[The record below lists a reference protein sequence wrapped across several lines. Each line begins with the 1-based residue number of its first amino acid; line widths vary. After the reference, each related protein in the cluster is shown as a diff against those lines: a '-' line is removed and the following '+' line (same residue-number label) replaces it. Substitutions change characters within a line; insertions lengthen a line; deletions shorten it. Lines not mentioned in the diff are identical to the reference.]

1 MEEQCKTNFLYYW
14 PDVIKSI
21 LAMPVLVIGYV
32 LCNIQASECSN
43 KVEFQGKKEELFETK
58 SSLALGRCSIL
69 KLEAE
74 AIERH
79 AIYPVFRPLG
89 IIGGF
94 PLLFVKGHW

>member
-1 MEEQCKTNFLYYW
+1 
-14 PDVIKSI
+14 
-21 LAMPVLVIGYV
+21 MPVLVIGYV
-32 LCNIQASECSN
+32 LCNIKASECSN

-74 AIERH
+74 AIEKH

-94 PLLFVKGHW
+94 FPFYSSKVIGNKEMMATNVHISIKMNRAKV